1 MTTQVNIASAH
12 TIRLTYSGYGK
23 FIATWKG
30 YEKNT
35 IRKTIH
41 VDSSYE
47 FSEAGLEAAQMFAQ
61 WLTDT
66 SSHALTRNKCIVESI
81 TMGELSADKR
91 VLLVRTDWIE
101 GESV

>member
-1 MTTQVNIASAH
+1 MNLQNAH

-23 FIATWKG
+23 FIATWRG

-35 IRKTIH
+35 YYFR
-41 VDSSYE
+41 
-47 FSEAGLEAAQMFAQ
+47 FSRLNDLECGLFEKAGLEAAQMFAQ

-66 SSHALTRNKCIVESI
+66 SSHALTRNKCVIESI
-81 TMGELSADKR
+81 TIGELSADKR

>member
-41 VDSSYE
+41 VDSSYHFE
-47 FSEAGLEAAQMFAQ
+47 KAGLEAAQLFVQ

-66 SSHALTRNKCIVESI
+66 SSHELTYNECIVESV

-91 VLLVRTDWIE
+91 VLLIITDWIE
-101 GESV
+101 GESI

>member
-1 MTTQVNIASAH
+1 MTIQAKKAH

-35 IRKTIH
+35 YYFR
-41 VDSSYE
+41 
-47 FSEAGLEAAQMFAQ
+47 FSRLNDLECDLFEKAALEAAQMFAQ

-66 SSHALTRNKCIVESI
+66 TPTGGLRDCIITSI
-81 TMGELSADKR
+81 TMGEISADKR
-91 VLLVRTDWIE
+91 VVLVRTDWSEIR
-101 GESV
+101 